1 MSEIEIKL
9 NCYKFKEEHTF
20 KKSIK
25 TKIKEIKEDLSKRIE
40 VDLDTIKF
48 LFSSQNLEDNRTL
61 EDYNIQN
68 GNTIF
73 YYYKKRKVQ
82 KKREKIPENNIN
94 DNNINNIDKNI
105 SNNTA
110 NDAKENNENSIIEEF
125 GEKVGDYNL
134 KSMSS
139 IIKILTYNNLNI
151 MSQILSNLKEKYY
164 EDFENISRKKIEFTN
179 YLKTPITKDD
189 IETYKQNYIKAKSLL
204 GDQGQNGKFEILIT
218 DGEEEYIK
226 SWRKK
231 GLKEATIILEYVKNK
246 FDRQNT
252 DDNLSRKLS
261 EKFN

>member
-20 KKSIK
+20 KKNIK

-139 IIKILTYNNLNI
+139 IIKILTYNKNLDI
-151 MSQILSNLKEKYY
+151 MSQILSK
-164 EDFENISRKKIEFTN
+164 
-179 YLKTPITKDD
+179 
-189 IETYKQNYIKAKSLL
+189 
-204 GDQGQNGKFEILIT
+204 
-218 DGEEEYIK
+218 
-226 SWRKK
+226 
-231 GLKEATIILEYVKNK
+231 
-246 FDRQNT
+246 
-252 DDNLSRKLS
+252 
-261 EKFN
+261 